1 MEADSRENW
10 ISIGDMPTLLASLWL
25 FVLLNILFRDIH
37 ELFRP
42 GMLEEILAGIVNGT
56 LVTDQLL
63 LISGI
68 VLEIPILMTVLP
80 RVLAYRINRSLNIG
94 AALLMIAATVAVPP
108 RDLDDI
114 WFFAIEI
121 IALLVIIG
129 LSWCWRRAQAQTS
142 N

>member
-80 RVLAYRINRSLNIG
+80 RVLAYRINRPLNIG